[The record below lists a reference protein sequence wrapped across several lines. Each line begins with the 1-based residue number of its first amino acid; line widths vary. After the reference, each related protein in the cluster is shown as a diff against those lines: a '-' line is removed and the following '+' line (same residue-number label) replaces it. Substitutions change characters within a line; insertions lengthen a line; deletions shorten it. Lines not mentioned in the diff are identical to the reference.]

1 MDFSPVKNVC
11 TSSDLKQI
19 SRQLNQIGLESIA
32 RGEAGICIMSGGQGT
47 RLGFDHPKGM
57 YDLGLRS
64 KLSLFGFLAHKLR
77 RLMNLA
83 NEFYPNYKIIN

>member
-1 MDFSPVKNVC
+1 
-11 TSSDLKQI
+11 
-19 SRQLNQIGLESIA
+19 
-32 RGEAGICIMSGGQGT
+32 MSGGQGT

-83 NEFYPNYKIIN
+83 NEFYPNYKILN